1 MTQHTQ
7 ARAGTPAPRG
17 PWRDSLGNAS
27 IRAGQVL
34 ILLVL
39 AVVAI
44 YALIQVRLVVI
55 PMLLALILAAA
66 IGPFVNWL
74 RRKGWGASLAT
85 AVSFLLLLLLF
96 GGLITGIVFA
106 VMGQAGELVSSATE
120 GFDQLYAFA
129 QNGPIPIDDAQIQQA
144 RDWVVDFATSSTVGA
159 GAISGLS
166 AAGNF
171 FAGALLMVVILFF
184 FLKDGEKI
192 WAFMLRAFKG
202 RRLVKARRVGYSSM
216 LVLGGYVRGTA
227 IVALVDSVFIGLALL
242 LLGVPLALPL
252 AAIVFIGAFIPL
264 VGATLAGVLAA
275 LIALVAN
282 GPFVALMVI
291 IAVIVVNQLE
301 GNFLQPV
308 VMGRTLQV
316 HALVILVALTAGTIL
331 AGIIGAILSVPV
343 AAVGWAA
350 IKAWN
355 QEKDE
360 NITDEEVEEAEK
372 LTALDET
379 GHGLSSTPKE
389 EHARKKEEAGIAVH
403 EADERPAT
411 HERRVEGQGGDDE
424 PESGMAGDPHA
435 PASGSS
441 ATAGSAGTPAATAA
455 RTSAGAPSA
464 TPAGAPDGRPSG
476 APDASTPTGETA
488 GEGVDGRRGRRG
500 RRGGSSTPTG

>member
-1 MTQHTQ
+1 MTHLPQTNI
-7 ARAGTPAPRG
+7 RAEASAAHKG
-17 PWRDSLGNAS
+17 PWRDSLGTAS
-27 IRAGQVL
+27 IRAAQVL
-34 ILLVL
+34 LLLVL
-39 AVVAI
+39 AVVAV

-74 RRKGWGASLAT
+74 RRKGWGPTTAT
-85 AVSFLLLLLLF
+85 TVSFLLLLLVF

-106 VMGQAGELVSSATE
+106 VVGQADELASSATE
-120 GFDQLYAFA
+120 GFDKLYAFA

-144 RDWVVDFATSSTVGA
+144 RDWVIDFATSSTAGA

-202 RRLVKARRVGYSSM
+202 KRLVKARRVGYNSM
-216 LVLGGYVRGTA
+216 AVLGGYVRGTA
-227 IVALVDSVFIGLALL
+227 IVALVDSVFIGLALFF
-242 LLGVPLALPL
+242 LGVPLALPL

-291 IAVIVVNQLE
+291 IAVVVVNQLE

-343 AAVGWAA
+343 AAVTWAA

-355 QEKDE
+355 QESDE
-360 NITDEEVEEAEK
+360 SITDEEVAAAERQ
-372 LTALDET
+372 TALDET

-389 EHARKKEEAGIAVH
+389 EQDAALAAAAVAVEEAV
-403 EADERPAT
+403 DRPGT
-411 HERRVEGQGGDDE
+411 QERRVEGDSAREDDR
-424 PESGMAGDPHA
+424 DP
-435 PASGSS
+435 
-441 ATAGSAGTPAATAA
+441 
-455 RTSAGAPSA
+455 RT
-464 TPAGAPDGRPSG
+464 
-476 APDASTPTGETA
+476 
-488 GEGVDGRRGRRG
+488 
-500 RRGGSSTPTG
+500 GGSSVTER

>member
-1 MTQHTQ
+1 MTSSAE
-7 ARAGTPAPRG
+7 ARAGTPAPKG

-27 IRAGQVL
+27 IRAAQVL

-39 AVVAI
+39 AVVAV

-74 RRKGWGASLAT
+74 RRKGWAASAAT
-85 AVSFLLLLLLF
+85 AVSFLLLLLIF
-96 GGLITGIVFA
+96 TGLITGIVFA
-106 VMGQAGELVSSATE
+106 VVGQAGELASSAAK
-120 GFDQLYAFA
+120 GFDELYAYA

-144 RDWVVDFATSSTVGA
+144 RTWAIDFATSSTVGA

-171 FAGALLMVVILFF
+171 IAGALLMVVILFF

-202 RRLVKARRVGYSSM
+202 KRLVKARRVGYSSM
-216 LVLGGYVRGTA
+216 AVLGGYVRGTA
-227 IVALVDSVFIGLALL
+227 IVALVDSLFIGLALFF
-242 LLGVPLALPL
+242 LGVPLALPL
-252 AAIVFIGAFIPL
+252 AAIVFVGAFIPL

-282 GPFVALMVI
+282 GPFVALMVVL
-291 IAVIVVNQLE
+291 AVIVVNQLE

-316 HALVILVALTAGTIL
+316 HALVILIALTAGTIL

-355 QEKDE
+355 QEKDDD
-360 NITDEEVEEAEK
+360 ITPEEVQDAEK
-372 LTALDET
+372 QTALDET

-389 EHARKKEEAGIAVH
+389 DHDRKKAEAAAAVD
-403 EADERPAT
+403 EADRRPGT
-411 HERRVEGQGGDDE
+411 QEHRVGRPDGASTGDRHL
-424 PESGMAGDPHA
+424 G
-435 PASGSS
+435 GSS
-441 ATAGSAGTPAATAA
+441 AAG
-455 RTSAGAPSA
+455 
-464 TPAGAPDGRPSG
+464 D
-476 APDASTPTGETA
+476 
-488 GEGVDGRRGRRG
+488 
-500 RRGGSSTPTG
+500 

>member
-1 MTQHTQ
+1 MTPSHEG
-7 ARAGTPAPRG
+7 RAGTPAPTS

-27 IRAGQVL
+27 TRAAQVL
-34 ILLVL
+34 LLLVL
-39 AVVAI
+39 AVVAV

-74 RRKGWGASLAT
+74 RRKGWGPTVAT
-85 AVSFLLLLLLF
+85 TVSFLLLLVVF

-106 VMGQAGELVSSATE
+106 VVGQADELAASATE
-120 GFDQLYAFA
+120 GFDKLYAFA
-129 QNGPIPIDDAQIQQA
+129 QNGPIPIDDAQIQDA
-144 RDWVVDFATSSTVGA
+144 REWAIDFATSSTAGA

-202 RRLVKARRVGYSSM
+202 RRLVKARRVGYNSM
-216 LVLGGYVRGTA
+216 AVLGGYVRGTA
-227 IVALVDSVFIGLALL
+227 IVALVDSLFIGLALFF
-242 LLGVPLALPL
+242 LGVPLALPL
-252 AAIVFIGAFIPL
+252 AAIVFVGAFIPL

-291 IAVIVVNQLE
+291 VAVIVVNQLE

-316 HALVILVALTAGTIL
+316 HALVILVALTAGTVL

-343 AAVGWAA
+343 AAVSWAA

-355 QEKDE
+355 QEKDDD
-360 NITDEEVEEAEK
+360 ITEDEVEEAEK

-389 EHARKKEEAGIAVH
+389 DQARRRAEAGLAVEEA
-403 EADERPAT
+403 EERPGT
-411 HERRVEGQGGDDE
+411 QERRVEGAEDAVNEDTNDDGPDAVRE
-424 PESGMAGDPHA
+424 GRRARR
-435 PASGSS
+435 SGSS
-441 ATAGSAGTPAATAA
+441 PA
-455 RTSAGAPSA
+455 
-464 TPAGAPDGRPSG
+464 DG
-476 APDASTPTGETA
+476 
-488 GEGVDGRRGRRG
+488 
-500 RRGGSSTPTG
+500 